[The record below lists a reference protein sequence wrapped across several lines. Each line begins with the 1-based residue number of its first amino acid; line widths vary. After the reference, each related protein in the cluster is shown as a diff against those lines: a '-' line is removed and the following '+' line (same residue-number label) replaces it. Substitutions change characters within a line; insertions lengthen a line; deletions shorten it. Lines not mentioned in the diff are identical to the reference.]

1 MTHILLLAIPEAVS
15 SFLPLIGIVIVFYLF
30 FIRPQSK
37 QRKETQSLLD
47 DLRKGDIIVTAGGV
61 HGKLFRDDGD
71 ILIVEVDTNT
81 KLKIEKSSV
90 SLEMTKKAREAKP
103 ESKI

>member
-1 MTHILLLAIPEAVS
+1 MNYILLLAIPEAVS

-30 FIRPQSK
+30 FIRPQNK
-37 QRKETQSLLD
+37 QRNETQSLLD
-47 DLRKGDIIVTAGGV
+47 DLKKGDIIVTAGGI
-61 HGKLFRDDGD
+61 HGKLFRDEGD

-90 SLEMTKKAREAKP
+90 SLEMTKKARETKP
-103 ESKI
+103 EAKI

>member
-1 MTHILLLAIPEAVS
+1 MTQIFLAAIPEAVT

-30 FIRPQSK
+30 FIRPQNK

-47 DLRKGDIIVTAGGV
+47 NLKKGDIIVTVGGI

-71 ILIVEVDTNT
+71 ILIIEVDTNT

-90 SLEMTKKAREAKP
+90 SLETTKKAREAKP
-103 ESKI
+103 EAKI

>member
-1 MTHILLLAIPEAVS
+1 MNYILLLAIPEAVS

-30 FIRPQSK
+30 FIRPQNK

-47 DLRKGDIIVTAGGV
+47 DLKKGDIIVTAGGI
-61 HGKLFRDDGD
+61 HGKLFRDEGD

-90 SLEMTKKAREAKP
+90 SLEMTKKARETKP
-103 ESKI
+103 EAKI